1 MSSIENV
8 SIFIPH
14 VFPNFDEE
22 YIVKNFEQYGNI
34 DRVDFVA
41 KQDRNGKDFNSVY
54 VHFKFWLDTPENRGF
69 QTHLLDD
76 SVETHIYHDDTRWYW
91 IALPNISK
99 KHVSGDRKP
108 RIDLGDSKS
117 INSSSS
123 SFITPEKLVLKR
135 SETIRGPPKKPY
147 LSAVDPLAGFTGDL
161 QEDFITDIESEMK
174 TDEDPL
180 AGFAGWLN
188 FQPEETQTQ
197 YKLPMAK
204 CISDYYNIDPDED
217 AMRMEEIEK
226 EWANEDTEE
235 WTKEDIEEWAKVCED
250 TIMMEE
256 LEDGWLDDDAY
267 LVSIDGRYLQEL
279 EGENMWLQNEVTQL
293 RAAIVNLN
301 YMYQVES
308 AKVRGLD
315 VECKKNV

>member
-108 RIDLGDSKS
+108 RIDIGDAKS
-117 INSSSS
+117 INSSS
-123 SFITPEKLVLKR
+123 ITPEKLVLKR

-147 LSAVDPLAGFTGDL
+147 VA
-161 QEDFITDIESEMK
+161 
-174 TDEDPL
+174 DEDPL

-197 YKLPMAK
+197 YKLPPAK

-235 WTKEDIEEWAKVCED
+235 WTMEEWAKVCED
-250 TIMMEE
+250 TTMMEE
-256 LEDGWLDDDAY
+256 LEDGWPDDDAY

-279 EGENMWLQNEVTQL
+279 EGENMWLRNEVTQL
-293 RAAIVNLN
+293 RAAVVNLN